1 MKSEIVPISS
11 LSTDP
16 ANVRK
21 HGQRNL
27 DAIKASLKRFG
38 QQKPIVVDANG
49 VVVAGNGTLEAARS
63 LGWDEIAIVRTSLT
77 GAEATAFAIADNR
90 TAELAEWD
98 DEALAETLATLDDFE
113 SIGFDAAEVDDLV
126 SMVSGAS
133 ASDGR
138 KTLGAARTVKL
149 VVATDTA
156 ALVERALRE
165 TNKINRGEAL
175 EEICRCYLGE
185 EAELDVPMEEDA
197 AAEDAVEYLGSTV
210 RAGNSRRNGKAV

>member
-1 MKSEIVPISS
+1 MKSELVPISS
-11 LSTDP
+11 LSSDP

-113 SIGFDAAEVDDLV
+113 SIGFDVAEVDDLV

-138 KTLGAARTVKL
+138 KKLEAARTVKL

-165 TNKINRGEAL
+165 THKTNRGKAL

-185 EAELDVPMEEDA
+185 EVELDVPMEEDA
-197 AAEDAVEYLGSTV
+197 AAEDAVEYLAPPV

>member
-1 MKSEIVPISS
+1 MKSELVPISS
-11 LSTDP
+11 LSSDP

-27 DAIKASLKRFG
+27 DATKASLKRFG

-113 SIGFDAAEVDDLV
+113 SIGFDVAEVDDLV

-133 ASDGR
+133 TSDGR
-138 KTLGAARTVKL
+138 KKLEAARTVKL

-156 ALVERALRE
+156 ALVERALRQ
-165 TNKINRGEAL
+165 THKTNRGKAL

-197 AAEDAVEYLGSTV
+197 AAEDAVEYLGPPV